1 MPIHNLFEYSDNYS
15 MIWGSLWNYYRDE
28 INDDDDN
35 QNDDN
40 ENMINNN
47 KTTTSKSFKC
57 KTKIIESMPSNAS
70 RINAEVAVPQEYLS
84 NFWRSV
90 FLPLINCEAEAELRL
105 ERNCIISEISR
116 TFTVVDGNANKVA
129 YEMTSQTTSSQF
141 QINNAK
147 VYVPVVTLS
156 NKNNMDFWEN
166 IKQVFKKTI
175 SGNKY
180 RYEITAKSK
189 NNSLDY
195 LLDPT
200 FRNINRLFVL
210 SFKNGDDDPTR
221 S

>member
-28 INDDDDN
+28 INDDDN

-57 KTKIIESMPSNAS
+57 KTKIIENAS